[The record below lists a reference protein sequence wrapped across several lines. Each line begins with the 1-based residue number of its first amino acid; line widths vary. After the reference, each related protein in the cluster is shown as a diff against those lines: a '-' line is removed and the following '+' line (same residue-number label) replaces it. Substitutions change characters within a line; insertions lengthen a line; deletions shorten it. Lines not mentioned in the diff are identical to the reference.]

1 MIKVE
6 ISRDDFDSEEE
17 YKKAYLNAY
26 NKAFLEIMNNLKE
39 WKEREKSREDRDEG
53 ITH

>member
-6 ISRDDFDSEEE
+6 IDRDDFESEEE

-26 NKAFLEIMNNLKE
+26 NKAFLVIMNNLKE
-39 WKEREKSREDRDEG
+39 WKEREGIEDKDKDQEAR
-53 ITH
+53 